1 MRFSLIHPSL
11 GRPEQ
16 AHACW
21 AAWRGFAHY
30 TDLEH
35 IVSCN
40 QSDPSL
46 QVYASLFN
54 NDESTVIA
62 TQSTNM
68 VMASNFAAQRATGD
82 VLILMSDDMFPPQ
95 RWDLLLEPYL
105 DTDQPVVL
113 QVHDGIRDDIM
124 TLPIM
129 NRAAYDKLGYLYH
142 PEYLSM
148 FADNDLA
155 ETAKA
160 HGMYLV
166 ADFNPVIQ
174 FEHRHY
180 TNGKAPMDDTYRK
193 ENSRVKWDHGQR
205 VFERRKQQGFPI

>member
-16 AHACW
+16 ALACFNT
-21 AAWRGFAHY
+21 WRAFAYDLDIQHMLSLSANDPTIDTY
-30 TDLEH
+30 T
-35 IVSCN
+35 
-40 QSDPSL
+40 
-46 QVYASLFN
+46 SLF
-54 NDESTVIA
+54 DTDDSAVILSPA
-62 TQSTNM
+62 TNM
-68 VMASNFAAQRATGD
+68 VAASNIAAQRADGD
-82 VLILMSDDMFPPQ
+82 VLILISDDMFPPMN
-95 RWDLLLEPYL
+95 WDLLIAPYMATP
-105 DTDQPVVL
+105 DPVVL

-129 NRAAYDKLGYLYH
+129 NRAAYDRLGYLYH

-160 HGMYLV
+160 HGWYV
-166 ADFNPVIQ
+166 KCDIR

-180 TNGKAPMDDTYRK
+180 TVGKSELDETYRK
-193 ENSRVKWDHGQR
+193 ENSKTKWDHGQR
-205 VFERRKQQGFPI
+205 VFERRKREGFPIK